1 MALQNA
7 GRPATARPVNEP
19 PLSCA
24 EADNAKIALNRLQP
38 QAQREIAARL
48 RRQLL
53 VLHLHHLG
61 PSPLEHFIRE
71 VEVAT
76 GADVTARLECYAKID
91 SEFVRAL
98 GGDQFAPPLHV
109 IDEGGH
115 G

>member
-24 EADNAKIALNRLQP
+24 EADNVKIALNRLQP

-53 VLHLHHLG
+53 VLHQHHLG

-71 VEVAT
+71 VEA

-91 SEFVRAL
+91 PEFVRAL
-98 GGDQFAPPLHV
+98 GGDQFAPLVHV

>member
-19 PLSCA
+19 PLSCVK
-24 EADNAKIALNRLQP
+24 ADNAKIALNRLQP

-61 PSPLEHFIRE
+61 PSSLEHFIRE
-71 VEVAT
+71 VEA
-76 GADVTARLECYAKID
+76 GADVTARLERYAEID
-91 SEFVRAL
+91 PEFVRAL
-98 GGDQFAPPLHV
+98 GGDQITPSWHC
-109 IDEGGH
+109 IGG
-115 G
+115 GSR

>member
-48 RRQLL
+48 RRQRH
-53 VLHLHHLG
+53 VESLHRLG
-61 PSPLEHFIRE
+61 PAPLFHLLTDLDAGKSFWPTVEAYAALSPYRDFIL
-71 VEVAT
+71 ANT
-76 GADVTARLECYAKID
+76 GVRPVI
-91 SEFVRAL
+91 RAL
-98 GGDQFAPPLHV
+98 AGGRAP
-109 IDEGGH
+109 
-115 G
+115 

>member
-38 QAQREIAARL
+38 QAQREIVARL
-48 RRQLL
+48 RRQRLVECLHRRGPAPLFHLL
-53 VLHLHHLG
+53 TDLDAG
-61 PSPLEHFIRE
+61 KPLWPTVEEYAALPADFIK
-71 VEVAT
+71 V
-76 GADVTARLECYAKID
+76 
-91 SEFVRAL
+91 L
-98 GGDQFAPPLHV
+98 GGDQFAPLVHV

>member
-48 RRQLL
+48 RRE
-53 VLHLHHLG
+53 G
-61 PSPLEHFIRE
+61 
-71 VEVAT
+71 EVAT
-76 GADVTARLECYAKID
+76 GADVTARLETYAKID
-91 SEFVRAL
+91 PEFVRAL